1 MNEND
6 EITLRLSNIYCQ
18 KTLAIAVREGGIDSQ
33 IQSDSIYM
41 FEYVYI
47 FSNILQK
54 SILADI
60 SKVSLLKGELF
71 WDFF

>member
-1 MNEND
+1 
-6 EITLRLSNIYCQ
+6 
-18 KTLAIAVREGGIDSQ
+18 
-33 IQSDSIYM
+33 M

-47 FSNILQK
+47 FSTILQK

-71 WDFF
+71 WDFLKKQQQQQNLCLEKNTVTKVWVNLF